1 MPHSMQSY
9 PHAKLNLGLHIT
21 ARRPDGYHN
30 LETIFYPIPLCDELE
45 VTPRT
50 GDIPAASCSTDTIHT
65 ADYSLRL
72 CGTPIE
78 GEPES
83 NLIIRAYRLLK
94 DEFHLPPLS
103 ITLRKVI
110 PSGAGLGGG
119 SADAAFMIRMLN
131 EQFELNLSTE
141 EMERRVGTL
150 GADCAFFIKGAPTFA
165 TGIGN
170 EFSPVQ
176 CSLAGWHLVLVKP
189 DTFISTREAYAGVKP
204 HAAAEHLPDLV
215 RLPIE
220 EWRGRMVND
229 FEASIFPAHPE
240 VAAVKERLYELGAS
254 YASMSGSGAAVFG
267 LFRQAVPEAQ
277 DAFASMF
284 CHCCKLA

>member
-1 MPHSMQSY
+1 MQSF

-45 VTPRT
+45 VTPRPDGT
-50 GDIPAASCSTDTIHT
+50 PTAPCAPDTVHT

-119 SADAAFMIRMLN
+119 SADAAFMMRMLN
-131 EQFELNLSTE
+131 EQFGLELTDE

-150 GADCAFFIKGAPTFA
+150 GADCAFFIKGTPTFA

-176 CSLAGWHLVLVKP
+176 CSLSGLHLVLVKP

-204 HAAAEHLPDLV
+204 QAPAERLTDLV
-215 RLPIE
+215 QLPVE

-254 YASMSGSGAAVFG
+254 YAAMSGSGAAVFG
-267 LFRQAVPEAQ
+267 LFRHPVPEAQ
-277 DAFASMF
+277 TAFAGMF
-284 CHCCKLA
+284 CHCCTLP